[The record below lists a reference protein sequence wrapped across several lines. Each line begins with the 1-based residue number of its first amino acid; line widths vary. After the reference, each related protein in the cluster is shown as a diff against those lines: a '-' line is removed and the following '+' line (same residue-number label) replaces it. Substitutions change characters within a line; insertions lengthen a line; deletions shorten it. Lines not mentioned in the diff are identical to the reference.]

1 MKKLF
6 FILSLLFVTA
16 IPLLAQED
24 DDNNEGGEKIRDKM
38 TEYVQKRLD
47 LSKSEAEKFT
57 PLFLR
62 YFREWRQTLR
72 DNRTLPA
79 LDRQQK
85 IIELRVRYRSQF
97 REIIGEQKS
106 NQVFGHQ
113 DDFIRILLNQRAEQ
127 RRNNPGQQ
135 PPKRPRVNKLL

>member
-6 FILSLLFVTA
+6 TILSFLLVTT
-16 IPLLAQED
+16 IPLFAQQD
-24 DDNNEGGEKIRDKM
+24 DDDNEGGEKIRDKM
-38 TEYVQKRLD
+38 SEYIQKRLD
-47 LSKSEAEKFT
+47 LTKSESEKFV

-62 YFREWRQTLR
+62 YFHEWKKTLR
-72 DNRTLPA
+72 DNRTLPS

-97 REIIGEQKS
+97 RDIIGDQRS

-113 DDFIRILLNQRAEQ
+113 DDFVRELIKQRAEL
-127 RRNNPGQQ
+127 RRNNPNG
-135 PPKRPRVNKLL
+135 PLRRRPNK